1 MKTYRVKTWRDYGGS
16 RMDYHFYI
24 SSEDL
29 SKSFARFKENML
41 DIFNESLLR
50 YFNKSCF
57 EILVESG
64 EVSIEN
70 IYIDLEEIKVD
81 NLDRPRIE
89 RQ

>member
-1 MKTYRVKTWRDYGGS
+1 MKTYRVKTWRYYCGS

-24 SSEDL
+24 SSENL
-29 SKSFARFKENML
+29 SKSFARFKENMR
-41 DIFNESLLR
+41 DIFDEYLLR
-50 YFNKSCF
+50 YFNESCF

-64 EVSIEN
+64 EVSVEDICVD
-70 IYIDLEEIKVD
+70 IEEIKVD